1 MGIEKLLASL
11 NDYLHHGDKKK
22 SVPCD
27 RIDEI
32 LSKLEDKKK
41 KLEKKIGNEDNN
53 TKKKRLKTELK
64 IVALQMKKAY
74 KRRQEFSKKCK

>member
-1 MGIEKLLASL
+1 MGIEKLLESL
-11 NDYLHHGDKKK
+11 NDYLHRSEKKK
-22 SVPCD
+22 TVHCD

-41 KLEKKIGNEDNN
+41 KLEKKIESENNN

-64 IVALQMKKAY
+64 IVSLQMKKAY
-74 KRRQEFSKKCK
+74 KRRQELSKKCK